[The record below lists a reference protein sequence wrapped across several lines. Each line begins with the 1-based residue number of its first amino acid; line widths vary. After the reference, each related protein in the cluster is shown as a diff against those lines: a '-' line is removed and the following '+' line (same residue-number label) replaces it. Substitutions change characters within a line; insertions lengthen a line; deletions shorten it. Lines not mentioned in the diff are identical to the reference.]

1 MRMRQRSSDEWRDG
15 HRVNDIKPKV
25 FLTASQLL
33 RHEAVRISGQARTAS
48 FVASTSERSSS
59 GLTGGRSASSLLCS
73 SGGRVSKHGDG
84 VATEKQTNNNSRHN
98 QHVTY
103 RQDARCRLEC
113 LRRMSEERGVAD
125 ASIKRREADC
135 KKNPL
140 KDGSYERKLNTKH
153 SARKTRTGVLDVS
166 DLPCRLFVLCGRGLN
181 LRVRVGN
188 GRRRRRDARA
198 AAQRAAEEAEEVFLQ
213 RA

>member
-1 MRMRQRSSDEWRDG
+1 MRMRQRSTDEWRDG

-84 VATEKQTNNNSRHN
+84 VATEKQTNNNSRHD
-98 QHVTY
+98 QHVTD

-135 KKNPL
+135 KK
-140 KDGSYERKLNTKH
+140 KTSQGRIIRKKAEHKAL
-153 SARKTRTGVLDVS
+153 SAQ
-166 DLPCRLFVLCGRGLN
+166 
-181 LRVRVGN
+181 
-188 GRRRRRDARA
+188 DAHGCS
-198 AAQRAAEEAEEVFLQ
+198 
-213 RA
+213 